1 MKTDNKQAQGNTFQ
15 IDVNQALK
23 VKNESPSQ
31 PSPSRHKHLSPAF
44 QKHILQSNTYMCVS
58 LSVSTMEGSPLYR

>member
-1 MKTDNKQAQGNTFQ
+1 MKTDNMQAQANTFQ

-23 VKNESPSQ
+23 VKNESPSH

-44 QKHILQSNTYMCVS
+44 QKHTLQSNTYIHVCI
-58 LSVSTMEGSPLYR
+58 PFC

>member
-23 VKNESPSQ
+23 VKNESPSH
-31 PSPSRHKHLSPAF
+31 PSPSRH
-44 QKHILQSNTYMCVS
+44 
-58 LSVSTMEGSPLYR
+58 